1 MKVKKEYAI
10 LAAAIAILVLYLVL
24 RPDGHNQNRLP
35 QPPAVDSDAIDRLV
49 ITKNDNTS
57 LELFKKDNQWHI
69 GSQGYR
75 SDTAKAKNMV
85 KTISELTLTAMVSES
100 GSYERYGLTP
110 NEKTSVQAFS
120 KGTLLRAF
128 DIGSP
133 APTHQHTF
141 VLMQGDATVY
151 HARGQIGR
159 TFDHTMESLRDK
171 TVFDFDRTQ
180 ISAITLRRGDK
191 SMALTK
197 QPISP
202 KSETPEA
209 ASSEIATWMEWH
221 DASGQKVS
229 QEAVAHLLDGMA
241 RMDCDGYLD
250 DQAPERLTDALWSV
264 LFENEHEAF
273 TFSVFDKID
282 ADDNKIP
289 AMTSVNP
296 YAFVLKQERVQG
308 YAAALDQLLGSETS
322 Q

>member
-10 LAAAIAILVLYLVL
+10 LAAAIATLALYLVL
-24 RPDGHNQNRLP
+24 RPDGHHQNRLP
-35 QPPAVDSDAIDRLV
+35 QPPTVDSAAIDRLV
-49 ITKNDNTS
+49 ITKSDNTS
-57 LELFKKDNQWHI
+57 LELYADDNQWHI
-69 GSQGYR
+69 GPQGYR
-75 SDTAKAKNMV
+75 SDAAKAKNMV

-110 NEKTSVQAFS
+110 SEKTRVQAFG
-120 KGTLLRAF
+120 KGALLRAF
-128 DIGSP
+128 DIGRP
-133 APTHQHTF
+133 APTQQHTF
-141 VLMQGDATVY
+141 VLVQGDATVY

-159 TFDHTMESLRDK
+159 TFDHTVESLRDK

-191 SMALTK
+191 AMALTK
-197 QPISP
+197 QPINP
-202 KSETPEA
+202 ESETPEA
-209 ASSEIATWMEWH
+209 AASAITTWMEWQ
-221 DASGQKVS
+221 DASGQKVN
-229 QEAVAHLLDGMA
+229 QEAVTHLLDGMA

-264 LFENEHEAF
+264 RFENEHEDF
-273 TFSVFDKID
+273 TISVFEKID
-282 ADDNKIP
+282 ADDNKMP

-296 YAFVLKQERVQG
+296 YAFVLKEERVQG